1 MAESEEIGMHSSHKR
16 SVTVESS
23 IVIAEGSSSYG
34 SKRDSFLAE
43 AWRLAST
50 SKRAMGIPVS
60 AVESSGVVFNFPTQ
74 GHHPHN
80 SHDFPRLFMSKF

>member
-1 MAESEEIGMHSSHKR
+1 MHSSHKR

-43 AWRLAST
+43 AWRFTST
-50 SKRAMGIPVS
+50 SKRAVGR
-60 AVESSGVVFNFPTQ
+60 AVIAMESSGVVFNFPN
-74 GHHPHN
+74 HPPAFI
-80 SHDFPRLFMSKF
+80 STADGQTEGKRAKYVGGRFP

>member
-1 MAESEEIGMHSSHKR
+1 MHSSHKR

-43 AWRLAST
+43 AWRVTST
-50 SKRAMGIPVS
+50 SKRAVGRAVGV
-60 AVESSGVVFNFPTQ
+60 VESSGVVFNFW
-74 GHHPHN
+74 
-80 SHDFPRLFMSKF
+80 S